1 MAYFKKTLEKS
12 QRKVENFS
20 EITDTIQKGLQQSG
34 IDINVT
40 LNGNPNKWEVQE
52 EKVTINAG
60 LRGKKTNNCFYVFS
74 RRMFKKTAPSAR
86 FI

>member
-1 MAYFKKTLEKS
+1 MAYFKKTVEKS

-20 EITDTIQKGLQQSG
+20 EITDTIQKRLQQSG
-34 IDINVT
+34 TEINVT

-60 LRGKKTNNCFYVFS
+60 LRNKKN
-74 RRMFKKTAPSAR
+74 K
-86 FI
+86 